1 MKCGS
6 IVPLPLLFPQGANMV
21 PIVEYRKVALS
32 LPNGQVLKDIDFVL
46 YRGELCLII
55 GENSSGKTSFLRS
68 LYVDIPIKS
77 GTARV
82 LQANIHDISA
92 KEALTLRRQMGLVF
106 EHPEL
111 FEDKTV
117 FTNCATVLR
126 AFGWK
131 DHTQIEERVRSV
143 LRDFHLVDK
152 SHALAAELSAG
163 EQRRLAIAR
172 ALVHQPQLLIADTPF
187 TYLDRFWRHRILQHL
202 TELCRRNQMAT
213 VISTRD
219 ANLADIFEG
228 KKYLLK
234 ADSLLPYEQ
243 AEG

>member
-1 MKCGS
+1 M
-6 IVPLPLLFPQGANMV
+6 I

-32 LPNGQVLKDIDFVL
+32 LPNGQMLKDIDFAL
-46 YRGELCLII
+46 YRGEMCLII
-55 GENSSGKTSFLRS
+55 GENGSGKSSLLRS
-68 LYVDIPIKS
+68 LYVDLPIT
-77 GTARV
+77 GGRARV
-82 LQANIHDISA
+82 FEVDLQGISA
-92 KEALTLRRQMGLVF
+92 KEAIALRRQMGIVF
-106 EHPEL
+106 EYPEL

-131 DHTQIEERVRSV
+131 DPVQIEERVRSV
-143 LRDFHLVDK
+143 LRDFQLVDK
-152 SHALAAELSAG
+152 SHSLAAELSAG

-172 ALVHQPQLLIADTPF
+172 ALVHRPQLLIADTPF
-187 TYLDRFWRHRILQHL
+187 AYLDRFWRHRILQYL
-202 TELCRRNQMAT
+202 TELCRRDKMSA
-213 VISTRD
+213 VLSTRD